1 MPDPCHFGY
10 AFFFLLRCITQLFK
24 ALYIAGDN
32 SGASSSATIGYFLAT
47 ITSFSCSC
55 VGFCPFSIVNVLVII
70 KPPFSLCRKPC
81 GY

>member
-32 SGASSSATIGYFLAT
+32 SGASSSATIGYST
-47 ITSFSCSC
+47 
-55 VGFCPFSIVNVLVII
+55 VLQ
-70 KPPFSLCRKPC
+70 
-81 GY
+81 